1 MIGTDEVIEELVSM
15 ILMQDE
21 EIKKLKRK
29 IDRIKQY
36 LEVYEEYLEGI
47 KWSKWL
53 H

>member
-1 MIGTDEVIEELVSM
+1 MITQDEVIEELVSM

-36 LEVYEEYLEGI
+36 LEVYEEYLERGE
-47 KWSKWL
+47 
-53 H
+53 